1 MLVCSPVIRP
11 WSRTSSTGWTP
22 RARRRGLSSFGGEH
36 LLGTYVNHH
45 GREVEIVASPEEAD
59 AAISLIAT
67 MPFVG
72 NGDPDG
78 LFGVVSR

>member
-1 MLVCSPVIRP
+1 
-11 WSRTSSTGWTP
+11 
-22 RARRRGLSSFGGEH
+22 
-36 LLGTYVNHH
+36 LLGTYVDHH